1 MGVVLNQGVFETIS
15 NYPVHFVA
23 NHIETNY
30 FENFVV
36 NYRRIE
42 VVHDKSSRRSYS

>member
-1 MGVVLNQGVFETIS
+1 MALNLGVFGTIS

-36 NYRRIE
+36 NYKRIE
-42 VVHDKSSRRSYS
+42 VVYDKVHAVVIRE